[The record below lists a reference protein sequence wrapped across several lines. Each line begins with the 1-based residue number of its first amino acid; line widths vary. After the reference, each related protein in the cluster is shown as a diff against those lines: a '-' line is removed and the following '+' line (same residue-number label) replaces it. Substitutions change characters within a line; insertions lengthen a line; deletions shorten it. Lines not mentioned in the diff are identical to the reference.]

1 METDKSVDG
10 MLYDFNKLEAFYIIP
25 FLKKEFGVVDSAC
38 FLYQALDQG
47 VDIYAYLV
55 NGKHVIEFDLSK
67 IDNTIVKNEIISVD
81 EYMKTI
87 QGKGKAKKNARDVL
101 KDAINK
107 SKITD

>member
-1 METDKSVDG
+1 MEKDKSVDE
-10 MLYDFNKLEAFYIIP
+10 MLSDFNELEAFYIIP

-38 FLYQALDQG
+38 FLYQAIDQG

-55 NGKHVIEFDLSK
+55 NGKHVIEFDLPK
-67 IDNTIVKNEIISVD
+67 IDNTIVKNEIISLE

-101 KDAINK
+101 KDAIDK
-107 SKITD
+107 SKIID

>member
-1 METDKSVDG
+1 METDKSVG
-10 MLYDFNKLEAFYIIP
+10 EMLSDFNKLEAFYIIP
-25 FLKKEFGVVDSAC
+25 FLKKEFGVIDSVC
-38 FLYQALDQG
+38 FLYQAIDQG

-67 IDNTIVKNEIISVD
+67 IDNTIVKNEIISVE

-101 KDAINK
+101 KYSIDK
-107 SKITD
+107 SKIID

>member
-1 METDKSVDG
+1 METDKSVG
-10 MLYDFNKLEAFYIIP
+10 EMLSDFNKLEAFYIIP

-38 FLYQALDQG
+38 FLYQTIDQG

-67 IDNTIVKNEIISVD
+67 IDNTIVKNEIISVE

-101 KDAINK
+101 KDAIDK
-107 SKITD
+107 SKISD